1 VIAFPDTS
9 FLCAFYRRQD
19 NSPQAAAHFKTM
31 PEALHVSG
39 LLLYEFRQSLR
50 FQVWL
55 HAHDKTKGYP
65 QADCDRALG
74 DLQTDLET
82 GAVVTVAADWPDI
95 HRLAEKISTRHTIAG
110 GHRSFDVLH
119 VATALHLGA
128 KEFLTFDANQRK
140 LAAAEK
146 LKLPVRSS

>member
-1 VIAFPDTS
+1 MIAFPDTS

-19 NSPQAAAHFKTM
+19 NSPAAAAYFKAL

-39 LLLYEFRQSLR
+39 LLLYEFRQSVR

-55 HAHDKTKGYP
+55 HARDKTKGYP
-65 QADCDRALG
+65 QADCDRALA
-74 DLQTDLET
+74 DLQTDLDT
-82 GAVVTVAADWPDI
+82 GAAVVVTADWPDV
-95 HRLAEKISTRHTIAG
+95 HRLAETLSKRHTMTG
-110 GHRSFDVLH
+110 GHRSLDVLH

-128 KEFLTFDANQRK
+128 RDFLTFDTNQCK

-146 LKLPVRSS
+146 LKVKP

>member
-1 VIAFPDTS
+1 MIAFPDTS

-19 NSPQAAAHFKTM
+19 NSPQAAAYFKTM

-39 LLLYEFRQSLR
+39 LLLYEFRQSVR

-55 HAHDKTKGYP
+55 HGRDKAKGYP
-65 QADCDRALG
+65 QADCDRALA
-74 DLQTDLET
+74 DLQTDLDT
-82 GAVVTVAADWPDI
+82 GAVVVVTADWPDV
-95 HRLAEKISTRHTIAG
+95 HRLAETTSKRHTIAG
-110 GHRSFDVLH
+110 GHRSLDILH

-128 KEFLTFDANQRK
+128 RVFLTFDTNQRK

-146 LKLPVRSS
+146 LKVKP